1 MKIKLLLGRID
12 AIEEYAKNDLK
23 INIEKDMVYY
33 PPVPTHYSDLVKYI
47 DIIKEKPQTVITTQN
62 VEMLDTLLESNLD
75 LDVITVRKADNV
87 ICSRSLP
94 KEEVLQGR
102 ETFGFEPRL

>member
-33 PPVPTHYSDLVKYI
+33 QPVPTHYSDLVKYI

-62 VEMLDTLLESNLD
+62 IEMLDTLLESDLD
-75 LDVITVRKADNV
+75 LEVITVRKADNV
-87 ICSRSLP
+87 IYSRSLP
-94 KEEVLQGR
+94 KEEVLQDR

>member
-62 VEMLDTLLESNLD
+62 IEMLDTLLESD
-75 LDVITVRKADNV
+75 LNIEVITVRKADNV
-87 ICSRSLP
+87 IYSRSLP
-94 KEEVLQGR
+94 KEEVLESR
-102 ETFGFEPRL
+102 KKFGFDPRL

>member
-62 VEMLDTLLESNLD
+62 IEMLDTLLESD
-75 LDVITVRKADNV
+75 LNIEVITVRKADNV
-87 ICSRSLP
+87 IYSRSLP
-94 KEEVLQGR
+94 KEEVRQDR
-102 ETFGFEPRL
+102 KTFGFEPRL

>member
-62 VEMLDTLLESNLD
+62 IEMLDTLLESD
-75 LDVITVRKADNV
+75 LNIEVITVRKADNV
-87 ICSRSLP
+87 IYSRSLP
-94 KEEVLQGR
+94 KEEVLQDR